1 MSEGFFNFNNAPQQQ
16 SGELLPAKT
25 MCKVIMIIRP
35 GGHGPDGWRKLSD
48 SGFEYLDAEMTI
60 TSAPYAKRKIWQNIG
75 VGGTTDG
82 HQKAAQISRAL
93 LRAVLESARGID
105 PKDESEKARAARQ
118 VNGWEDFNE
127 LEFAIEVG
135 IDKDKTGQFGDKN
148 KIQKI
153 ITPDHSRYRQIMDG
167 ETIVPDGV
175 KAAKAEAKQ
184 SAPAW
189 GGEQK
194 QTEQKP
200 AASAVPSWAQ

>member
-1 MSEGFFNFNNAPQQQ
+1 MSFFDFNNADQQQ

-48 SGFEYLDAEMTI
+48 SGFEYLDTELTI
-60 TSAPYAKRKIWQNIG
+60 SSAPYAKRKLWQNIG

-93 LRAVLESARGID
+93 LRAALESARGID
-105 PKDESEKARAARQ
+105 PKDESEKARTARQ

-148 KIQKI
+148 KIQKV
-153 ITPDHSRYRQIMDG
+153 ITPDHSKYQQIMNG
-167 ETIVPDGV
+167 ETIIPDGV
-175 KAAKAEAKQ
+175 KAAKAEPKPATQPQWNQQQQ
-184 SAPAW
+184 S
-189 GGEQK
+189 
-194 QTEQKP
+194 EQKP
-200 AASAVPSWAQ
+200 ANPVPAWAQ